1 MLFHTPTFL
10 IFLAIFLVGMVFFKG
25 KFRSPYV
32 CVASYIFY
40 GWWYLPYV
48 FVLGGLTLFAYIVIR
63 HQIWRWAGI
72 FPLIFLALLPLA
84 IFKYT
89 GFIIETTV
97 TQLGSTNIWRPD
109 WLLPLGIS
117 FITFT
122 VIAAI
127 IEARRGDPE
136 VPKQFWSLALFI
148 SFFPQLIAGPI
159 LRGKELAPQL
169 DKIFFDRSAI
179 KTALFLFTLGAVKKV
194 GIADQIAPI
203 VDTFYQN
210 QTEYN
215 LATSLLAGYGFA
227 IQIYCDFSGYTDM
240 ALGLALLLGVQL
252 PPNFEKPYLASS
264 VREFWRRWHMTLSRW
279 LRDFLYIPLGG
290 NQHGFPRTILA
301 LFFTMLLGGI
311 WHGSAWNF
319 IIWGAIHGVFLI
331 IERSIEKAGISFDSV
346 PTFLKIF
353 MTFNITTFAW
363 VFFRAKGLDQALDIF
378 QGILVTPDYSSLI
391 RYPFI
396 LFSMALVLISHRWDS
411 KEDIVR
417 LAKYIPNAVFYPAT
431 LMIYIILA
439 ALLVGNPSTFIYF
452 DF

>member
-1 MLFHTPTFL
+1 MLFHSPIFVLFL
-10 IFLAIFLVGMVFFKG
+10 TIFLVGLFFFRG
-25 KFRSPYV
+25 KFRGPYV
-32 CVASYIFY
+32 CVACYIFY
-40 GWWYLPYV
+40 GWWYPPYLI
-48 FVLGGLTLFAYIVIR
+48 VLGGLTLFAYMVIH

-72 FPLIFLALLPLA
+72 FPLIIIALLPLV
-84 IFKYT
+84 IFKYM
-89 GFIIETTV
+89 GFAIETAV
-97 TQLGSTNIWRPD
+97 THFGSTISWRPN

-127 IEARRGDPE
+127 IEAKRGDPE

-179 KTALFLFTLGAVKKV
+179 KTALLLFTLGVVKKV
-194 GIADQIAPI
+194 GIADQIAPV
-203 VDTFYQN
+203 VDILYQN

-252 PPNFEKPYLASS
+252 PPNFEKPYLAPS

-301 LFFTMLLGGI
+301 LFFTMVLGGI
-311 WHGSAWNF
+311 WHGAAWTF
-319 IIWGAIHGVFLI
+319 IVWGAIHGVFLI
-331 IERSIEKAGISFDSV
+331 IERSIEKTGISFASV

-353 MTFNITTFAW
+353 MTFNIITIAW
-363 VFFRAKGLDQALDIF
+363 VFFRAKGFDQAFDIF
-378 QGILVTPDYSSLI
+378 QGLLVTPEYTLLI
-391 RYPFI
+391 RYPFV
-396 LFSMALVLISHRWDS
+396 LFSIALVLIAHPWDS

-417 LAKYIPNAVFYPAT
+417 LTKYIPNAVFYPST
-431 LMIYIILA
+431 LMIYIVLA
-439 ALLVGNPSTFIYF
+439 ALSVGNPSTFIYF